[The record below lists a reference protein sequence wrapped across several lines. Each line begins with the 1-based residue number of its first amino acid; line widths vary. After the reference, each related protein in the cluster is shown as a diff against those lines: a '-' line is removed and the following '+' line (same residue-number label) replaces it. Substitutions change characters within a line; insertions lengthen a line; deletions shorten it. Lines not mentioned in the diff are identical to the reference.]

1 LGSSHLALMRG
12 TYMSELVEPTVRMAN
27 VPVVS
32 ESGTGAGWEL
42 WLFRSLGILW
52 CRNSWPERST
62 HYSPSSCQPSG
73 SSFLGRCIRCSI
85 LGHARDVHQL

>member
-32 ESGTGAGWEL
+32 ESGIGAG
-42 WLFRSLGILW
+42 
-52 CRNSWPERST
+52 
-62 HYSPSSCQPSG
+62 
-73 SSFLGRCIRCSI
+73 
-85 LGHARDVHQL
+85 